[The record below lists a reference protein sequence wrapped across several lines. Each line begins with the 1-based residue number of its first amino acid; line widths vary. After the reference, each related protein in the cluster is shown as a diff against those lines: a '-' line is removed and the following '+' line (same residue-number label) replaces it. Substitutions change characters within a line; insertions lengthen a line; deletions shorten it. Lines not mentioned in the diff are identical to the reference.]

1 VEGSEQ
7 ELHVVLLDG
16 GRSDLLGT
24 DLHEALACIR
34 CGACLNVCPVYRSI
48 GGHAYGTVYPGPVGS
63 VLTPALRGLDDFGA
77 LPHASTLCGACREI
91 CPVRIDLPRMLL
103 ALRARDTE
111 AGHSPGWVRHGLRVY
126 AMLATRPVLFRA
138 ATWVGR
144 RLARLGA
151 DDGWLRRL
159 PGPLH
164 GWTAHRDL
172 PAPAARTFTAAWR
185 LRNRKPKTEN

>member
-1 VEGSEQ
+1 
-7 ELHVVLLDG
+7 
-16 GRSDLLGT
+16 
-24 DLHEALACIR
+24 
-34 CGACLNVCPVYRSI
+34 VYRSI

-63 VLTPALRGLDDFGA
+63 VLTPALRGLHDFGA

-111 AGHSPGWVRHGLRVY
+111 AGGSPAWIRHGIRLY
-126 AMLATRPVLFRA
+126 AMLATRPPLFRA
-138 ATWVGR
+138 VTWVGR

-164 GWTAHRDL
+164 GWTAYRDL

-185 LRNRKPKTEN
+185 LAKQKTEN